1 MKSINVQDEC
11 TFRPKISSKIPDF
24 KKAQRTF
31 EKVLENSR
39 SQKSTTIPIPFAM
52 LSRLRKSKSLNS
64 EKKDMEVKTHIRR
77 EKIVV
82 NHNQPMVYM
91 QLRHYSL
98 L

>member
-52 LSRLRKSKSLNS
+52 LSRLRKSKSLSS
-64 EKKDMEVKTHIRR
+64 EKKVKTHIRQ

-82 NHNQPMVYM
+82 NHNQHLVNM
-91 QLRHYSL
+91 QLQYYSPF
-98 L
+98 

>member
-1 MKSINVQDEC
+1 MKSINAQDEC

-39 SQKSTTIPIPFAM
+39 SQKSTTIPIPFTM
-52 LSRLRKSKSLNS
+52 LSRLRKSKSLSS
-64 EKKDMEVKTHIRR
+64 EKKEIEVKTHIRQ

-82 NHNQPMVYM
+82 NHNQHLVNM
-91 QLRHYSL
+91 QLQYYSPF
-98 L
+98 